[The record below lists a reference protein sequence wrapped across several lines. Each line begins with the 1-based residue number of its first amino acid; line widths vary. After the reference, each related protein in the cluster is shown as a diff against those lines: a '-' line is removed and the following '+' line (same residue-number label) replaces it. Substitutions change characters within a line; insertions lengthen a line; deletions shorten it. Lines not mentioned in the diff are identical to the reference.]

1 MLPEC
6 VQVFTNIQSN
16 QERINRA
23 LWGGEG
29 TTGMVK
35 DINDMKQQSR
45 MLTVLGNAL
54 IGVAASLA
62 TAALILLLGGKL

>member
-1 MLPEC
+1 
-6 VQVFTNIQSN
+6 
-16 QERINRA
+16 
-23 LWGGEG
+23 
-29 TTGMVK
+29 VK